1 MRQKIV
7 FRRQTVPKQV
17 ILPNGTSFMAKC
29 ERMGRKNL
37 PGIIR
42 VTRTRT
48 TGSRIR
54 RTKKR
59 G

>member
-7 FRRQTVPKQV
+7 LRRRAVPKHV
-17 ILPNGTSFMAKC
+17 MLPNGTSFMAKY

-37 PGIIR
+37 PGIIK
-42 VTRTRT
+42 V
-48 TGSRIR
+48 R
-54 RTKKR
+54 RTKTIGPRKRRVKKR